1 MSLLLAI
8 LLGAAPAADW
18 RSRVVAH
25 VRANEGAILR
35 EYVELLS
42 LPNLASDEPSIR
54 RNADH
59 ILKMLERRGV
69 KARLLD
75 GAGGPPP
82 VLGELSAPRA
92 RRTVLFYAHY
102 DGQPVEPEKW
112 ASPPWTPVLRDKPLG
127 NGGKEIPLDSSPL
140 QGEWRLY
147 ARSTGDDKAPIVG
160 FMAALDAL
168 RAVSAPLSV
177 NLKFFFEGEE
187 EAGSPHMAEVLAR
200 NRDVLAAD
208 AWVLCDGPVHQTR
221 RMQVFFGARGVM
233 GLEATVY
240 GPSRALHSGH
250 YGNWAPNPAVV
261 LAELVA
267 SLRDADGRIKVAG
280 FYDDVRPVS
289 EAEKRALDSAP
300 DADGALRE
308 ELALAATE
316 AGGARLLDRLML
328 PALNVRGIAAGA
340 VGSHAANAIPTEA
353 TASIDFRLV
362 PDEKPA
368 KVREL
373 VEAHLSGL
381 GFTIVHETPTLELRR
396 SQSRLVKLE
405 WDTGYPAA
413 RTDMDLPFSRAVV
426 RVASEAAGGPV
437 VTLPTLGGSVPM
449 YLFAEASR
457 APIVGVPIA
466 NHDNN
471 QHSSNENMR
480 LQNLW
485 DGITMYAGLFAR
497 LGVVWDGER

>member
-1 MSLLLAI
+1 MSLMLAI

-18 RSRVVAH
+18 RSKVVAY

-42 LPNLASDEPSIR
+42 LPNLASDEPNIR
-54 RNADH
+54 RNAEH
-59 ILKMLERRGV
+59 IVTMLERRGV
-69 KARLLD
+69 KTRLLD

-82 VLGELSAPRA
+82 VFGELRAPQA

-112 ASPPWTPVLRDKPLG
+112 ASPPWTPVLRDKALG
-127 NGGKEIPLDSSPL
+127 EGGKEIPLDSSPL

-168 RAVSAPLSV
+168 RASSVPLSV
-177 NLKFFFEGEE
+177 NLKLFFEGEE

-200 NRDVLAAD
+200 NRDALAAD

-233 GLEATVY
+233 GLELTVY

-261 LAELVA
+261 LSELVA
-267 SLRDADGRIKVAG
+267 GLRDSDGRIKVAG
-280 FYDDVRPVS
+280 FYDDVRPAT
-289 EAEKRALDSAP
+289 EAEKLALDSAP
-300 DADGALRE
+300 DADGALRR
-308 ELALAATE
+308 ELALASTE
-316 AGGARLLDRLML
+316 AGGARLVDRLML
-328 PALNVRGIAAGA
+328 PALNVRGVSAGA
-340 VGSHAANAIPTEA
+340 VGSKAANAIPTEA

-362 PDEKPA
+362 PDERPA
-368 KVREL
+368 RVRER
-373 VEAHLSGL
+373 VEAHLAGL
-381 GFTIVHETPTLELRR
+381 GFRVVHDTPTLEQRR
-396 SQSRLVKLE
+396 AEPRLVKLE
-405 WDTGYPAA
+405 WDMGYPAA
-413 RTDMDLPFSRAVV
+413 RTDMALPFSRAIVQ
-426 RVASEAAGGPV
+426 VASEAAGRPV

-457 APIVGVPIA
+457 VPIVGVPIA

-471 QHSSNENMR
+471 QHAANENMR

-497 LGVVWDGER
+497 LGVAWDGAR